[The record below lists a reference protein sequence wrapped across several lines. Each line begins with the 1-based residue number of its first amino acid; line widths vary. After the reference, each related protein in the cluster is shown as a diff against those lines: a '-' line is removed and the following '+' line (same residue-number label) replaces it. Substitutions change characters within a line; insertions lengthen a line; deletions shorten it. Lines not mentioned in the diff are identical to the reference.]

1 MAYQFVPD
9 KYCIEQYTYID
20 GCAIKAIP
28 FVSACVIVTIG
39 AKLFFY

>member
-1 MAYQFVPD
+1 MVCQLVPD
-9 KYCIEQYTYID
+9 KFCIEQYTYID

-39 AKLFFY
+39 AKLFLY